1 MVVREV
7 VDVAEH
13 ERRMADLDAYRQPC
27 RACLHERPHA
37 HDVRL
42 RRPIGEAPVLVRRY
56 RCPHCRSVWT
66 MLPAFLAMHL
76 WWTWRRIEQACTK
89 GESHGPVP
97 GRTRRRWRG
106 RLRLSARQL
115 LTVLMTTM
123 HAPLCRLASAVG
135 LDATR
140 AALIE
145 AARGLVPAQVFAWM
159 AGLLQSLMP
168 GVRLM

>member
-7 VDVAEH
+7 VDAAEH
-13 ERRMADLDAYRQPC
+13 ERRMTDPDAYRQPC

-42 RRPIGEAPVLVRRY
+42 RRPIGEAPVQVRRY
-56 RCPHCRSVWT
+56 RCPHCGAVWT
-66 MLPAFLAMHL
+66 MLPAFLAVHL
-76 WWTWRRIEQACTK
+76 RWTWRRIEQTCTA
-89 GESHGPVP
+89 GESRGPVP

-106 RLRLSARQL
+106 RLRCSARQL

-123 HAPLCRLASAVG
+123 HAPLCRLASVVG

-140 AALIE
+140 AALLE
-145 AARGLVPAQVFAWM
+145 ATRGLAPIGVFAWM

>member
-1 MVVREV
+1 MREV
-7 VDVAEH
+7 VDLAEH
-13 ERRMADLDAYRQPC
+13 ERRMRNLDAYRQPC

-42 RRPIGEAPVLVRRY
+42 RRPIGDAPVLVRRY
-56 RCPHCRSVWT
+56 RCPHCRAVWT
-66 MLPAFLAMHL
+66 MLPAFLATHL
-76 WWTWRRIEQACTK
+76 RWAWPRIEEASAE
-89 GESHGPVP
+89 GEPRSPVP

-106 RLRLSARQL
+106 RLRCSARQIL
-115 LTVLMTTM
+115 ALLMTTM

-135 LDATR
+135 LCATR
-140 AALIE
+140 AALLE
-145 AARGLVPAQVFAWM
+145 AARGLVPAGVFAWM

>member
-7 VDVAEH
+7 VDAAEH
-13 ERRMADLDAYRQPC
+13 ERRMADPDAYRQPC
-27 RACLHERPHA
+27 RACQHERPHA

-42 RRPIGEAPVLVRRY
+42 RRPIGEAPVQVRRY
-56 RCPHCRSVWT
+56 RCPHCGAVWT
-66 MLPAFLAMHL
+66 MLPAFLAVHL
-76 WWTWRRIEQACTK
+76 WWTWRRIEQVCT
-89 GESHGPVP
+89 ESESRGPVP

-106 RLRLSARQL
+106 RLRSSARQI

-135 LDATR
+135 LGATR
-140 AALIE
+140 ATLIE
-145 AARGLVPAQVFAWM
+145 AARGLVTVGVFAWM
-159 AGLLQSLMP
+159 AGLLQALMP

>member
-7 VDVAEH
+7 VDVGEH
-13 ERRMADLDAYRQPC
+13 ERRMTDPDAYRQPC
-27 RACLHERPHA
+27 RACAHERPHA

-42 RRPIGEAPVLVRRY
+42 RRPIGEAPVQVRRY
-56 RCPHCRSVWT
+56 RCPYCGAVWT
-66 MLPAFLAMHL
+66 MLPAFLAVHL
-76 WWTWRRIEQACTK
+76 WWAWRRVEQACTEGK
-89 GESHGPVP
+89 SRSPVP

-106 RLRLSARQL
+106 RLRCSARQV

-123 HAPLCRLASAVG
+123 HGPLCRLASAVG

-140 AALIE
+140 AGLIE
-145 AARGLVPAQVFAWM
+145 AARGLVPDGVFAWM
-159 AGLLQSLMP
+159 AGLLQSLTP